1 MAKKTTKSKSKQVRK
16 PPKPRSMFMDN
27 YRAMQAFGKPVG
39 KPAIRV
45 TPERDASGKFVA
57 DKAKSKSK
65 TKTKKKG
72 GTNEGKTDNDSR

>member
-1 MAKKTTKSKSKQVRK
+1 MAKKTTKSKSKAKKVK
-16 PPKPRSMFMDN
+16 LPKPRSMFMDN

-45 TPERDASGKFVA
+45 TPDRDASGKFVA

-65 TKTKKKG
+65 SKTKAKTKKKE
-72 GTNEGKTDNDSR
+72 GTDEARA